1 VSWQN
6 QLRVGT
12 VYRYGWNRMARKD
25 EHCRLLVIARRMNSV
40 LVQFEN
46 DGYKAVTSANA
57 LKPVGNHQP
66 QRGLFDGTSV

>member
-1 VSWQN
+1 
-6 QLRVGT
+6 
-12 VYRYGWNRMARKD
+12 MARKD